1 MRKLN
6 FSILRIAFFNGQMKF
21 QEKGM
26 QKLSIDEKSEL
37 QIYLTN
43 VLKKYLANKSSQ
55 PQTFTI

>member
-1 MRKLN
+1 MTPMRKLN

-37 QIYLTN
+37 KIYLTN
-43 VLKKYLANKSSQ
+43 VLKKISGE
-55 PQTFTI
+55 